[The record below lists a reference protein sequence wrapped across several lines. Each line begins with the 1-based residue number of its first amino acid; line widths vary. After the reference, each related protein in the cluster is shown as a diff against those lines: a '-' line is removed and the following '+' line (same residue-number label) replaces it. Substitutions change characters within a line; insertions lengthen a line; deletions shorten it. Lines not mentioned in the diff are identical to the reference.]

1 MRKSH
6 LNFGGKFEFS
16 EVLVIL
22 LQLFK
27 DDNWSYLLNVNNLY
41 NSHKSVGKT
50 YARPSFF
57 QEDLSEEEF
66 SETGVMIE
74 YDIHEEFGDQ
84 EIDLDQEDSLNDL
97 EKENLIPVQVI
108 KFLFCLSKSWSV
120 DLENRSYP
128 YLVQ

>member
-1 MRKSH
+1 
-6 LNFGGKFEFS
+6 
-16 EVLVIL
+16 
-22 LQLFK
+22 
-27 DDNWSYLLNVNNLY
+27 
-41 NSHKSVGKT
+41 
-50 YARPSFF
+50 
-57 QEDLSEEEF
+57 
-66 SETGVMIE
+66 MIE